1 MEPTVHITQTETA
14 DHKPPLLCFT
24 YLGNQEKASKSSMKA
39 KGQCGH
45 FLPCS
50 ETSKL
55 VMEMVVP
62 SQRFIVLQAE
72 QQSLLDSVIKHWH

>member
-1 MEPTVHITQTETA
+1 MGDKIQVRAALQ
-14 DHKPPLLCFT
+14 
-24 YLGNQEKASKSSMKA
+24 A
-39 KGQCGH
+39 KGRCGH
-45 FLPCS
+45 FLPCGG

-72 QQSLLDSVIKHWH
+72 Q